1 MQREIDL
8 RNFILEKL
16 PMTTTYNERFFCNN
30 LKEYSR
36 LKTRVVHVGH
46 IPLGGLYPIRIQ
58 SMTNTNTLDTQATV
72 EQCIR
77 IIEAGADYVRIT
89 APGIKE
95 AENLANIKKAL
106 LQKGYRNPLVADIHF
121 NPQAAEIA
129 AKYVEKIRINP
140 GNYVDK
146 RAFQQ
151 VDFTDEE
158 YKQELGRIR
167 ERLLPL
173 IKICKEYKTAI
184 RIGVNHGS
192 LSDRII
198 SRYGDTPSGM
208 VESALEFLRIFAAE
222 DFHELVVSMKA
233 SNTRIMVE
241 SVRLLV
247 NRMFKEGMDYPLH
260 LGVTEAGDSEDG
272 RIKSATGT
280 GALLADGIGDTIR
293 VSLTE
298 DPEKEVPV
306 ARKLVDFFTRPVL
319 QTKVE
324 PEADV
329 FFNPFDYFKRETN
342 TVENIGG
349 NHQPVV
355 ISSFSGKKLRP
366 DIYYKNDTDVVRPA
380 IIPFEIWKKQ
390 VNKTG
395 FYPLFDNQEFTHAE
409 EFSTECNFCQLNS
422 SPISSDIIKRL
433 KQQTNTVVIVA
444 DAGNGPTTNRNIIE
458 QLVAADLKNPV
469 IVRRRYNTA
478 DTDTLALEAAADTG
492 ELFIDG
498 LADGIW
504 IENEDVENAPLAT
517 DIAFGILQASRL
529 RMSKTEYISCPSCGR
544 TLFDLQ
550 DVTANIK
557 ARTNHL
563 TGLKIGV
570 MGCIVNGPGEMAD
583 ADYGYVGS
591 GPGKISLYKGRE
603 VIRRAIP
610 QEEAVD
616 QLIDLIRENGDWKD
630 PE

>member
-1 MQREIDL
+1 
-8 RNFILEKL
+8 
-16 PMTTTYNERFFCNN
+16 MTTIYNERFFCNN

-72 EQCIR
+72 DQCIR

-95 AENLANIKKAL
+95 AENLANIKKVL

-173 IKICKEYKTAI
+173 IRICKEYKTAI

-198 SRYGDTPSGM
+198 SRYGDTPVGM

-280 GALLADGIGDTIR
+280 GTLLADGIGDTIR

-342 TVENIGG
+342 AVGNIGG
-349 NHQPVV
+349 KHQPVV
-355 ISSFSGKKLRP
+355 IASISGKKLRP
-366 DIYYKNDTDVVRPA
+366 DIYFKDDVDAIRPS
-380 IIPFEIWKKQ
+380 IIPFEKWRSLTD
-390 VNKTG
+390 KTG
-395 FYPLFDNQEFTHAE
+395 LYPLFESQEFTHTE
-409 EFSTECNFCQLNS
+409 EVSTECNFCQLTS
-422 SPISSDIIKRL
+422 SEISPATIEKFKS
-433 KQQTNTVVIVA
+433 QTNTIIVVA
-444 DAGNGPTTNRNIIE
+444 DKGNGPTSNRNIIA
-458 QLVAADLKNPV
+458 QLVAEGLRNPV
-469 IVRRRYNTA
+469 VVRRNYNIA
-478 DTDTLALEAAADTG
+478 DADILALEAAADTG

-504 IENEDVENAPLAT
+504 IENENIENTSSAT
-517 DIAFGILQASRL
+517 DVAFGILQASRL

-557 ARTNHL
+557 ARTSHL

-610 QEEAVD
+610 QKEAVD
-616 QLIDLIRENGDWKD
+616 QLIELIRENGDWKD
-630 PE
+630 PKPE